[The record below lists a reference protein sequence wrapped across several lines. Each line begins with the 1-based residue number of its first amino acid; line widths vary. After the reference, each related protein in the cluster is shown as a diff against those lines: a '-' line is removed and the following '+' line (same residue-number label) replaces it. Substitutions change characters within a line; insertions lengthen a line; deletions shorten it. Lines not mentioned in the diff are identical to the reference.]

1 MRLLTVLLTTLAGV
15 LAVAPAAPAATS
27 PSSFVRYSL
36 SANAVPVVGLP
47 GSKAYPRAH
56 VLVPA
61 AWKVTKRSAG
71 KITLLTDKR
80 ECPYVVTFSVR
91 MAVGPS
97 GTSTE
102 HVTAAL
108 PAAAPAYVM
117 DSGVR
122 RSYAWRVVR
131 QPSTRR
137 LDAMQAVASTATW
150 SGLPAGQSVWSELRA
165 SAPVSSKAGECHSGH
180 YREVARQIGDAIV
193 VNTRMS

>member
-1 MRLLTVLLTTLAGV
+1 MRLLTVLLITLAGV
-15 LAVAPAAPAATS
+15 LAAAPAASAVT
-27 PSSFVRYSL
+27 SSFVRYPL
-36 SANAVPVVGLP
+36 SANAVGVVGLP

-56 VLVPA
+56 VIVPSS
-61 AWKVTKRSAG
+61 WKVTQRSAG
-71 KITLLTDKR
+71 RITLLTDKR
-80 ECPYVVTFSVR
+80 VCPYVVTLSVR

-97 GTSTE
+97 GTATE

-108 PAAAPAYVM
+108 PAAQPAYVM

-137 LDAMQAVASTATW
+137 LDAMQAVASTGTW

-193 VNTRMS
+193 VNTRLS